1 MDITIIGWVWLGILV
16 GTILGF
22 MLCSWLTQ
30 SKISDLESEIVHH
43 IFVRDSLKEE
53 IIKLDNQPK
62 PKPRKQFVD
71 KDTFDS
77 LYKVLSKQEY
87 NLNQEAF
94 ERKPS
99 SEQIQWWKDEETYL
113 DADAPITQ
121 SNHE

>member
-1 MDITIIGWVWLGILV
+1 
-16 GTILGF
+16 
-22 MLCSWLTQ
+22 MLYVMID
-30 SKISDLESEIVHH
+30 KNYEIVNT
-43 IFVRDSLKEE
+43 IDADSLNQAEE
-53 IIKLDNQPK
+53 YFIS
-62 PKPRKQFVD
+62 RKQFVD

-94 ERKPS
+94 ERKQS

-113 DADAPITQ
+113 DVDAPITQ

>member
-1 MDITIIGWVWLGILV
+1 MWYVMIN
-16 GTILGF
+16 
-22 MLCSWLTQ
+22 
-30 SKISDLESEIVHH
+30 KNY
-43 IFVRDSLKEE
+43 E
-53 IIKLDNQPK
+53 IINTIEAESLSHAEEYFVS
-62 PKPRKQFVD
+62 RKQFVD

-99 SEQIQWWKDEETYL
+99 SEQIQWWKEEETYL
-113 DADAPITQ
+113 DVDAPITQ

>member
-1 MDITIIGWVWLGILV
+1 
-16 GTILGF
+16 
-22 MLCSWLTQ
+22 MLYVMID
-30 SKISDLESEIVHH
+30 KKYEIVNT
-43 IFVRDSLKEE
+43 IDADSLNQAEE
-53 IIKLDNQPK
+53 YFIS
-62 PKPRKQFVD
+62 RKQFVD

-113 DADAPITQ
+113 DVDAPTTQ

>member
-1 MDITIIGWVWLGILV
+1 MWYVMID
-16 GTILGF
+16 
-22 MLCSWLTQ
+22 
-30 SKISDLESEIVHH
+30 KNYEIVNT
-43 IFVRDSLKEE
+43 IEAESLNKAEEYFVS
-53 IIKLDNQPK
+53 
-62 PKPRKQFVD
+62 RKQFVD

-113 DADAPITQ
+113 DVDAPITQ

>member
-1 MDITIIGWVWLGILV
+1 
-16 GTILGF
+16 
-22 MLCSWLTQ
+22 MLYVMID
-30 SKISDLESEIVHH
+30 KNYEIVNT
-43 IFVRDSLKEE
+43 IDADSLNQAEE
-53 IIKLDNQPK
+53 YFIS
-62 PKPRKQFVD
+62 RKQFVD

-99 SEQIQWWKDEETYL
+99 SEQIKWWRDEETYL
-113 DADAPITQ
+113 DVDAPITQ